1 MACRSKGAEL
11 NSYPLRQR
19 DHAGAAGTPRR
30 KSCMF
35 CVCRRIWYGQ
45 VCRYHGRLSHNRPPR
60 PLVTPSAPKGLQCN
74 PAGFAPQVC
83 TTVVRNVIRSTWFEG
98 CVRTLFS
105 SGRTLI
111 SHAALPPADSP
122 PSACVKLQTAHP
134 ANPGL
139 HSVATGVSRLRPP
152 HRLIARK
159 DPLNFGGG
167 QMSSI

>member
-1 MACRSKGAEL
+1 MDSPCACRRTLQAPCNATGGQTSHLCKSGEYAGLLPQGLIACRSKGAEL
-11 NSYPLRQR
+11 NSCPLRQR

-105 SGRTLI
+105 
-111 SHAALPPADSP
+111 
-122 PSACVKLQTAHP
+122 
-134 ANPGL
+134 
-139 HSVATGVSRLRPP
+139 
-152 HRLIARK
+152 
-159 DPLNFGGG
+159 
-167 QMSSI
+167 